1 VFFAFINCIL
11 AKSKNNFL
19 MAHSLDKVDTNILSI
34 LQKDSNRTTKSIA
47 EELGMTTSPVFER
60 IKKLE
65 KEGYI
70 KKYVAVLDNKKIGL
84 KLVVFIGI
92 TLQGHT
98 RSYLEKFV
106 TEINNFPEIVE
117 CHRVSGNFDY
127 LLKLVVEDI
136 EAYETFII
144 SKLTLLPYLGNVQSL
159 ITLSTGKETNEINL
173 SRI

>member
-1 VFFAFINCIL
+1 MAYALDSIDTKIL
-11 AKSKNNFL
+11 DMLQNN
-19 MAHSLDKVDTNILSI
+19 
-34 LQKDSNRTTKSIA
+34 SNRTTKSIA
-47 EELGMTTSPVFER
+47 EALGMTTSPVFER

-84 KLVVFIGI
+84 KLTVFIGI

-106 TEINNFPEIVE
+106 KEINNFPEIIE

-159 ITLSTGKETNEINL
+159 ITLSTGKETNEIDL
-173 SRI
+173 SRV

>member
-1 VFFAFINCIL
+1 MLHN
-11 AKSKNNFL
+11 
-19 MAHSLDKVDTNILSI
+19 LDKIDTKILSL
-34 LQKDSNRTTKSIA
+34 LQQNSNRTTKSIA
-47 EELGMTTSPVFER
+47 TELGMTTTPVFER

-65 KEGYI
+65 KQGYI
-70 KKYVAVLDNKKIGL
+70 KKYVALLNNKKIGL
-84 KLVVFIGI
+84 KQTVFIGI

-106 TEINNFPEIVE
+106 TQINSFPEVIE

-159 ITLSTGKETNEINL
+159 ITLSTGKETNEVDL
-173 SRI
+173 SRIM

>member
-1 VFFAFINCIL
+1 M
-11 AKSKNNFL
+11 SQT
-19 MAHSLDKVDTNILSI
+19 LDKIDLQILSI
-34 LQKDSNRTTKSIA
+34 LQTDSNRTTKSIA
-47 EELGMTTSPVFER
+47 QELGMTTSPIFER

-65 KEGYI
+65 KEGFI

-84 KLVVFIGI
+84 KLKVFIGI

-98 RSYLEKFV
+98 RSFLEKFV
-106 TEINNFPEIVE
+106 KEINNFPEVVE
-117 CHRVSGNFDY
+117 CHRVSGNYDY

>member
-1 VFFAFINCIL
+1 MVNLDPIDIKIL
-11 AKSKNNFL
+11 EL
-19 MAHSLDKVDTNILSI
+19 
-34 LQKDSNRTTKSIA
+34 LQQNSNRTTKSIA
-47 EELGMTTSPVFER
+47 EALGMTTSPIFER

-70 KKYVAVLDNKKIGL
+70 KGYVAVLNQKKIGL
-84 KLVVFIGI
+84 KQTVFMGI

-106 TEINNFPEIVE
+106 KQINSFPEVIE

-136 EAYETFII
+136 EAYEHFII

-159 ITLSTGKETNEINL
+159 ITLSTGKETNEIDL
-173 SRI
+173 SSLQ

>member
-1 VFFAFINCIL
+1 
-11 AKSKNNFL
+11 
-19 MAHSLDKVDTNILSI
+19 MPHTLDKIDLQILSI

-47 EELGMTTSPVFER
+47 KELGMTTSPIFER

-65 KEGYI
+65 KEGFI

-84 KLVVFIGI
+84 KLKVFIGI

-98 RSYLEKFV
+98 RSFLEKFV
-106 TEINNFPEIVE
+106 KEINNFPEVVE
-117 CHRVSGNFDY
+117 CHRVSGNYDY
-127 LLKLVVEDI
+127 LLKLVVADI

-173 SRI
+173 SSI

>member
-1 VFFAFINCIL
+1 MIRQNKI
-11 AKSKNNFL
+11 L
-19 MAHSLDKVDTNILSI
+19 MAYNLDKIDTQILGI
-34 LQKDSNRTTKSIA
+34 LQHNSNRTTKSIA
-47 EELGMTTSPVFER
+47 DELGMTTSPVFER

-65 KEGYI
+65 REGYI

-84 KLVVFIGI
+84 KLTVFIGI

-106 TEINNFPEIVE
+106 TEINNFPEIIE

-136 EAYETFII
+136 QAYEHFII

-173 SRI
+173 NNI

>member
-1 VFFAFINCIL
+1 MSHTLDKIDAQIL
-11 AKSKNNFL
+11 A
-19 MAHSLDKVDTNILSI
+19 I
-34 LQKDSNRTTKSIA
+34 LQKDSNRTTKSVA
-47 EELGMTTSPVFER
+47 KELGMTTSPVFER

-70 KKYVAVLDNKKIGL
+70 KKYVAVLDNKKVGL
-84 KLVVFIGI
+84 KLTVFIGI

-106 TEINNFPEIVE
+106 TEINKFPEIAE
-117 CHRVSGNFDY
+117 CHRVSGNYDY
-127 LLKLVVEDI
+127 LLKLIVEDI
-136 EAYETFII
+136 EAYETFLI

-159 ITLSTGKETNEINL
+159 ITLSTGKETNEIDL

>member
-1 VFFAFINCIL
+1 
-11 AKSKNNFL
+11 
-19 MAHSLDKVDTNILSI
+19 MGYQLDQTDTKILSI
-34 LQKDSNRTTKSIA
+34 LQKNSNRTTKSIA

-70 KKYVAVLDNKKIGL
+70 KKYVAVLDNRKIGL
-84 KLVVFIGI
+84 KLTVFIGI

-106 TEINNFPEIVE
+106 KEINNFPEIVE

-159 ITLSTGKETNEINL
+159 ITLSTGKETNELDL

>member
-1 VFFAFINCIL
+1 
-11 AKSKNNFL
+11 
-19 MAHSLDKVDTNILSI
+19 MGYTLDKIDTQILEI
-34 LQKDSNRTTKSIA
+34 LQKDSNQTTKRIS
-47 EELGMTTSPVFER
+47 EQLGMTTSPVFER

-84 KLVVFIGI
+84 KLTVFIGI

-106 TEINNFPEIVE
+106 KEINDFPEIVE

-159 ITLSTGKETNEINL
+159 ITLSTGKETNELDL

>member
-1 VFFAFINCIL
+1 
-11 AKSKNNFL
+11 
-19 MAHSLDKVDTNILSI
+19 MAYILDKIDTKILGI

-65 KEGYI
+65 REGFI

-84 KLVVFIGI
+84 KLTVFIGI

-106 TEINNFPEIVE
+106 KEINNFPEIVE

-136 EAYETFII
+136 EAYEHFII

-159 ITLSTGKETNEINL
+159 ITLSTGKETNEIDI
-173 SRI
+173 SRVL

>member
-1 VFFAFINCIL
+1 MAYNLDKIDTQIL
-11 AKSKNNFL
+11 A
-19 MAHSLDKVDTNILSI
+19 I
-34 LQKDSNRTTKSIA
+34 LQKNSNRTTKSIA
-47 EELGMTTSPVFER
+47 NELGMSTSPIFER

-65 KEGYI
+65 NEGYI
-70 KKYVAVLDNKKIGL
+70 EKYVAILNNKKIGL
-84 KLVVFIGI
+84 KLTVFIGI

-98 RSYLEKFV
+98 RSFLEKFV
-106 TEINNFPEIVE
+106 REINNFPEVVE

-159 ITLSTGKETNEINL
+159 ITLSTGKETNAIDL
-173 SRI
+173 SRV

>member
-1 VFFAFINCIL
+1 
-11 AKSKNNFL
+11 
-19 MAHSLDKVDTNILSI
+19 MPQTLDKIDIQILSI

-47 EELGMTTSPVFER
+47 EELGMTTSPIFER

-65 KEGYI
+65 KEGFI

-84 KLVVFIGI
+84 KLKVFIGI

-98 RSYLEKFV
+98 RSFLQKFV
-106 TEINNFPEIVE
+106 KEINNFPEVVE
-117 CHRVSGNFDY
+117 CHRVSGNYDY

-173 SRI
+173 SGVL

>member
-1 VFFAFINCIL
+1 MGHTLDKIDSQIL
-11 AKSKNNFL
+11 A
-19 MAHSLDKVDTNILSI
+19 I
-34 LQKDSNRTTKSIA
+34 LQKNSNRTTKSIA
-47 EELGMTTSPVFER
+47 KELGMTTSPIFER

-70 KKYVAVLDNKKIGL
+70 KKYVAVLNNKKIGL
-84 KLVVFIGI
+84 KLTVFIGI

-106 TEINNFPEIVE
+106 TQINNFPEIVE

-159 ITLSTGKETNEINL
+159 ITLSTGKETNEIDL
-173 SRI
+173 SSVL

>member
-1 VFFAFINCIL
+1 
-11 AKSKNNFL
+11 
-19 MAHSLDKVDTNILSI
+19 MAYQLDKVDIQILKM

-47 EELGMTTSPVFER
+47 AQLDMSTSPIFER

-84 KLVVFIGI
+84 KLTVFIGI

-106 TEINNFPEIVE
+106 KEINNFPEVVE

-127 LLKLVVEDI
+127 LLKLIVEDI

-144 SKLTLLPYLGNVQSL
+144 TKLTLLPYLGNVQSL
-159 ITLSTGKETNEINL
+159 ITLSTGKETNEIDL
-173 SRI
+173 SSVL

>member
-1 VFFAFINCIL
+1 
-11 AKSKNNFL
+11 
-19 MAHSLDKVDTNILSI
+19 MAHSLDKIDTQILSI

-84 KLVVFIGI
+84 KLTVFIGI

-159 ITLSTGKETNEINL
+159 ITLSTGKETNEIDL
-173 SRI
+173 SRV

>member
-1 VFFAFINCIL
+1 MSSQLDQIDIEIL
-11 AKSKNNFL
+11 T
-19 MAHSLDKVDTNILSI
+19 M
-34 LQKDSNRTTKSIA
+34 LQEDSNRTTKSIA
-47 EELGMTTSPVFER
+47 EALGMTTSPVFER

-70 KKYVAVLDNKKIGL
+70 EKYVAVLNNRKLGL
-84 KLVVFIGI
+84 KLTVFIGI

-106 TEINNFPEIVE
+106 KEINNFPEIIE
-117 CHRVSGNFDY
+117 CHRVSGNYDY

-136 EAYETFII
+136 EAYEHFII

-159 ITLSTGKETNEINL
+159 ITLSTGKETNTIDL
-173 SRI
+173 SPLRV

>member
-1 VFFAFINCIL
+1 MPNTLDRIDTQIL
-11 AKSKNNFL
+11 A
-19 MAHSLDKVDTNILSI
+19 I
-34 LQKDSNRTTKSIA
+34 LQRDSNRTTKSIA
-47 EELGMTTSPVFER
+47 KALGMTTSPVFER

-70 KKYVAVLDNKKIGL
+70 KKYVAILDNKKIGL
-84 KLVVFIGI
+84 KLTVFIGI

-106 TEINNFPEIVE
+106 TEINNFPEIIE

-159 ITLSTGKETNEINL
+159 ITLSTGKETNEIDL
-173 SRI
+173 SRV

>member
-1 VFFAFINCIL
+1 
-11 AKSKNNFL
+11 
-19 MAHSLDKVDTNILSI
+19 MPQTLDKIDIQILSI

-47 EELGMTTSPVFER
+47 EELGMTTSPIFER

-65 KEGYI
+65 KEGFI

-84 KLVVFIGI
+84 KLKVFIGI

-98 RSYLEKFV
+98 RSFLQKFV
-106 TEINNFPEIVE
+106 KEINNFPEVVE
-117 CHRVSGNFDY
+117 CHRVSGNYDY

-173 SRI
+173 SNI

>member
-1 VFFAFINCIL
+1 MAYTIDKIDSQIL
-11 AKSKNNFL
+11 G
-19 MAHSLDKVDTNILSI
+19 I
-34 LQKDSNRTTKSIA
+34 LQQNSNRTTKSIA
-47 EELGMTTSPVFER
+47 EELGRSTSPIFER

-70 KKYVAVLDNKKIGL
+70 KKYVAVLNNKKIGL
-84 KLVVFIGI
+84 KQTVFMGI

-106 TEINNFPEIVE
+106 KQINSFPEVIE

-159 ITLSTGKETNEINL
+159 ITLSTGKETNEIDL

>member
-1 VFFAFINCIL
+1 
-11 AKSKNNFL
+11 
-19 MAHSLDKVDTNILSI
+19 MAYHLDKIDIEILKM

-47 EELGMTTSPVFER
+47 AQLDMSTSPIFER

-84 KLVVFIGI
+84 KLTVFIGI

-106 TEINNFPEIVE
+106 KEINNFPEVVE

-144 SKLTLLPYLGNVQSL
+144 TKLTLLPYLGNVQSL
-159 ITLSTGKETNEINL
+159 ITLSTGKETNEIDL
-173 SRI
+173 SSVL

>member
-1 VFFAFINCIL
+1 
-11 AKSKNNFL
+11 
-19 MAHSLDKVDTNILSI
+19 MPYSLDKIDTQILAL

-47 EELGMTTSPVFER
+47 KTLGLTTSPIFER

-65 KEGYI
+65 KEGFI

-84 KLVVFIGI
+84 KLTVFIGI

-98 RSYLEKFV
+98 RSFLEKFV
-106 TEINNFPEIVE
+106 KEINNFPEVVE
-117 CHRVSGNFDY
+117 CHRVSGNYDY

-159 ITLSTGKETNEINL
+159 ITLSTGKETNEIDL
-173 SRI
+173 SGVL

>member
-1 VFFAFINCIL
+1 
-11 AKSKNNFL
+11 
-19 MAHSLDKVDTNILSI
+19 MPHTLDKIDTQLLTI
-34 LQKDSNRTTKSIA
+34 LQKNSNRTTKSIA
-47 EELGMTTSPVFER
+47 EELGMSTSPIFER

-70 KKYVAVLDNKKIGL
+70 EKYVAVLNNKKIGL
-84 KLVVFIGI
+84 KLTVFIGI

-106 TEINNFPEIVE
+106 KEINNFPEVVE

-159 ITLSTGKETNEINL
+159 IALSTSKETNEIDL
-173 SRI
+173 SRVL

>member
-1 VFFAFINCIL
+1 MPFILDTIDTQIL
-11 AKSKNNFL
+11 A
-19 MAHSLDKVDTNILSI
+19 I
-34 LQKDSNRTTKSIA
+34 LQKNSNRTTKSIA
-47 EELGMTTSPVFER
+47 KELGMTTSPIFER

-70 KKYVAVLDNKKIGL
+70 KKYVAVLNNKKIGL
-84 KLVVFIGI
+84 KLTVFIGI

-106 TEINNFPEIVE
+106 KEINNFPEVVE

-144 SKLTLLPYLGNVQSL
+144 SKLTLLHYLGNIQSL
-159 ITLSTGKETNEINL
+159 IALSTGKDTNEIDL
-173 SRI
+173 SGVL

>member
-1 VFFAFINCIL
+1 MAYNLDNIDTKIL
-11 AKSKNNFL
+11 N
-19 MAHSLDKVDTNILSI
+19 I
-34 LQKDSNRTTKSIA
+34 LQKDSSRTTKSIA
-47 EELGMTTSPVFER
+47 EELGLTTSPIFER

-84 KLVVFIGI
+84 KLTVFIGI

-106 TEINNFPEIVE
+106 KEINNFPEIVE

-127 LLKLVVEDI
+127 LLKLMVEDI
-136 EAYETFII
+136 EAYETFIM

-159 ITLSTGKETNEINL
+159 ITLSTGKETNEIDL
-173 SRI
+173 SRV

>member
-1 VFFAFINCIL
+1 
-11 AKSKNNFL
+11 
-19 MAHSLDKVDTNILSI
+19 MAYQLDKTDLEILKM

-47 EELGMTTSPVFER
+47 AHLDMSTSPVFER

-84 KLVVFIGI
+84 KLTVFIGI

-106 TEINNFPEIVE
+106 KEINNFPEVVE

-144 SKLTLLPYLGNVQSL
+144 TKLTLLPYLGNVQSL
-159 ITLSTGKETNEINL
+159 ITLSTGKETNEIDL
-173 SRI
+173 SSVL